1 MAGLTPDE
9 HDPSVFQVDWSA
21 LKAGRNPWKRAQ
33 KATVDP
39 FLVAKAVKEVMK
51 QCPNRRATGRP
62 LVWNDY
68 SVFLDI
74 ADWTR
79 IKKLEGTLVRDLGGV
94 VEKELAGLK
103 AEMVGPLNVRLL
115 RDESGNVRP
124 GTGVVKADFTEARKL
139 APADA
144 SEMTVRVGKA
154 AARSLTD
161 LPTERVPEASP
172 ASGGG
177 SGLRVKWDQGS
188 AAVAGGTRIVLGRP
202 HQPSSPGFVPLTGAA
217 GKINKRQLWIE
228 GGGGGAIIGRFS
240 GANPVEV
247 AGRLVQQG
255 GQIAVDKFPVQVT
268 LSNGEM
274 KLTIDRVERD

>member
-1 MAGLTPDE
+1 VAGLIPDE
-9 HDPSVFQVDWSA
+9 HDPSAFQVDWSA
-21 LKAGRNPWKRAQ
+21 LKAGRNPWKRAR
-33 KATVDP
+33 KTAVDP
-39 FLVAKAVKEVMK
+39 FLVAKAVKEVMR
-51 QCPNRRATGRP
+51 QCPNRTATGGP

-94 VEKELAGLK
+94 VEKALATLK

-124 GTGVVKADFTEARKL
+124 GTAVLKADFTEAAKMG
-139 APADA
+139 APDP
-144 SEMTVRVGKA
+144 SEMTVRVGKPA
-154 AARSLTD
+154 APSLTD
-161 LPTERVPEASP
+161 LPTERVPEMVAD
-172 ASGGG
+172 G
-177 SGLRVKWDQGS
+177 SRLRVQWEKGS
-188 AAVAGGTRIVLGRP
+188 TLVAGGTRVVLGRP

-217 GKINKRQLWIE
+217 SKINKRHLWIE
-228 GGGGGAIIGRFS
+228 AGGGGVIIGRFS
-240 GANPVEV
+240 EANPVEV

-255 GQIAVDKFPVQVT
+255 GQIAVDSFPVQVT

-274 KLTIDRVERD
+274 KLTIDRLERD

>member
-1 MAGLTPDE
+1 VAGLLPDE

-21 LKAGRNPWKRAQ
+21 LKAGRNPWKRTS
-33 KATVDP
+33 KAAVDP
-39 FLVAKAVKEVMK
+39 FLVAKAVKEVMR
-51 QCPNRRATGRP
+51 QCPNRTATGGP

-79 IKKLEGTLVRDLGGV
+79 IKKLESTLVRDLGGV
-94 VEKELAGLK
+94 VEKELATLK

-115 RDESGNVRP
+115 RDEGGNVRP
-124 GTGVVKADFTEARKL
+124 GTAVLKADFTEAARL
-139 APADA
+139 AAPDPA
-144 SEMTVRVGKA
+144 EMTVRVGKPVA
-154 AARSLTD
+154 HSLTD
-161 LPTERVPEASP
+161 LPTERVPEMA
-172 ASGGG
+172 ADG
-177 SGLRVKWDQGS
+177 SRLRVQWDRG
-188 AAVAGGTRIVLGRP
+188 ATTVAGGTRIVLGRP
-202 HQPSSPGFVPLTGAA
+202 HQPASPGFVPLTGAA

-228 GGGGGAIIGRFS
+228 AGGGGVIIGRFS
-240 GANPVEV
+240 EANPVEV

-255 GQIAVDKFPVQVT
+255 GQIAVDSFPVQVT

>member
-1 MAGLTPDE
+1 MAGLVQDE
-9 HDPSVFQVDWSA
+9 HDPSAFQVDWSA

-33 KATVDP
+33 KVAVDP

-51 QCPNRRATGRP
+51 QCPNRTATGGP

-94 VEKELAGLK
+94 VEKELATLK

-124 GTGVVKADFTEARKL
+124 GTAVLKADFTEASKL
-139 APADA
+139 GAPDP
-144 SEMTVRVGKA
+144 SEMTVRVGKSA
-154 AARSLTD
+154 APSLTD
-161 LPTERVPEASP
+161 LPTERVPEMA
-172 ASGGG
+172 AGDGTR
-177 SGLRVKWDQGS
+177 LRVEWEKGS
-188 AAVAGGTRIVLGRP
+188 TLVTGGTRVVLGRP
-202 HQPSSPGFVPLTGAA
+202 HQPASPGFVALTGAA
-217 GKINKRQLWIE
+217 SKINKRHLWIE
-228 GGGGGAIIGRFS
+228 SGGGGVIIGRFS
-240 GANPVEV
+240 EANPVEV

-255 GQIAVDKFPVQVT
+255 GQIAVDHFPVQVT

-274 KLTIDRVERD
+274 KLTIDRIERD

>member
-1 MAGLTPDE
+1 MAALIPDE

-33 KATVDP
+33 KAMVDP

-51 QCPNRRATGRP
+51 MCPNRRATGRP

-79 IKKLEGTLVRDLGGV
+79 IKKLESTLVRDLGGV

-124 GTGVVKADFTEARKL
+124 GTGIVKADFTEARKM
-139 APADA
+139 ATPD
-144 SEMTVRVGKA
+144 STEMTVRVGKPA
-154 AARSLTD
+154 APSLTD
-161 LPTERVPEASP
+161 LPTERVPETPLSD
-172 ASGGG
+172 GG
-177 SGLRVKWDQGS
+177 SGLRVKWKGGT
-188 AAVAGGTRIVLGRP
+188 ANVEGGTRIVLGRP

-217 GKINKRQLWIE
+217 SKINKRHLWIE

>member
-1 MAGLTPDE
+1 MTGLLPDE
-9 HDPSVFQVDWSA
+9 HDPSAFQVDWSA
-21 LKAGRNPWKRAQ
+21 LKAGRNPWKRGRT
-33 KATVDP
+33 ATVDP
-39 FLVAKAVKEVMK
+39 FLVARAVKEVMK
-51 QCPNRRATGRP
+51 LCPNRTATGHP

-68 SVFLDI
+68 AVFLDI

-79 IKKLEGTLVRDLGGV
+79 IKKLERTLVRDLGGV

-124 GTGVVKADFTEARKL
+124 GTGVVKADFTEARKMA
-139 APADA
+139 APDP
-144 SEMTVRVGKA
+144 SEMTVRVGKPA
-154 AARSLTD
+154 AHSLTD
-161 LPTERVPEASP
+161 LPTDRVPETP
-172 ASGGG
+172 LSGGG
-177 SGLRVKWDQGS
+177 AGLRVKWEKGS
-188 AAVAGGTRIVLGRP
+188 AIVAGGTRIVLGRP

-217 GKINKRQLWIE
+217 SKINKRHLWIE
-228 GGGGGAIIGRFS
+228 GASGGAIIGRFS

>member
-1 MAGLTPDE
+1 MASLVADE
-9 HDPSVFQVDWSA
+9 HDPSAFHVDWTA
-21 LKAGRNPWKRAQ
+21 LKAGRNPWKRGR
-33 KATVDP
+33 KAAVDP
-39 FLVAKAVKEVMK
+39 FLVAKAVKEVMRM
-51 QCPNRRATGRP
+51 CPNRTATGSP

-79 IKKLEGTLVRDLGGV
+79 VKKLEGTLVRDLGGV
-94 VEKELAGLK
+94 IEKELAGLK

-124 GTGVVKADFTEARKL
+124 GTGVVKADFTEARKMA
-139 APADA
+139 APDP
-144 SEMTVRVGKA
+144 SEMTVRVGKP

-161 LPTERVPEASP
+161 LPTERVPETP
-172 ASGGG
+172 LTDGG
-177 SGLRVKWDQGS
+177 SGLRVQWDRGS
-188 AAVAGGTRIVLGRP
+188 TMLAGGTRIVLGRP

-217 GKINKRQLWIE
+217 GKINKRHLWIE
-228 GGGGGAIIGRFS
+228 SGGGGVIIGRFS

-255 GQIAVDKFPVQVT
+255 GQIAVDKFPVQVN

-274 KLTIDRVERD
+274 KLLIDRVERD

>member
-1 MAGLTPDE
+1 MSGITPDE
-9 HDPSVFQVDWSA
+9 HDPSVFHVDWSA
-21 LKAGRNPWKRAQ
+21 LKAGRNPWKRAN
-33 KATVDP
+33 KAIVDP
-39 FLVAKAVKEVMK
+39 FLVATAVKEVMR
-51 QCPNRRATGRP
+51 QCPHRTATGGP
-62 LVWNDY
+62 MVWNDY

-79 IKKLEGTLVRDLGGV
+79 IKKLESTLVRDLGGV
-94 VEKELAGLK
+94 VEKDLARLK

-115 RDESGNVRP
+115 RDESGNVRA

-139 APADA
+139 AKPDVH
-144 SEMTVRVGKA
+144 EMTVRVGKPA
-154 AARSLTD
+154 APSLTD
-161 LPTERVPEASP
+161 LPTERVPEAP
-172 ASGGG
+172 VANGGAA
-177 SGLRVKWDQGS
+177 LRVQWDKGK
-188 AAVAGGTRIVLGRP
+188 AMVAGGTRIVLGRP

-217 GKINKRQLWIE
+217 GKINKRHLWIE
-228 GGGGGAIIGRFS
+228 GGGGGVIIGRFT

>member
-1 MAGLTPDE
+1 VAGLIPDE

-21 LKAGRNPWKRAQ
+21 LKAGRNPWKRAG
-33 KATVDP
+33 KAAVDP
-39 FLVAKAVKEVMK
+39 FLVAKAVKEVMR
-51 QCPNRRATGRP
+51 QCPNRTATGGP

-79 IKKLEGTLVRDLGGV
+79 IKKLESTLVRDLGGV
-94 VEKELAGLK
+94 VEKELATLK

-124 GTGVVKADFTEARKL
+124 GTAVLKADFTEAARL
-139 APADA
+139 AAPDPA
-144 SEMTVRVGKA
+144 EMTVRVGKPVA
-154 AARSLTD
+154 HSLTD
-161 LPTERVPEASP
+161 LPTERVPEMVAD
-172 ASGGG
+172 G
-177 SGLRVKWDQGS
+177 SRLRVQWDRGQ
-188 AAVAGGTRIVLGRP
+188 ATVAGGTRVVLGRP
-202 HQPSSPGFVPLTGAA
+202 HQPASPGFVPLTGAA

-228 GGGGGAIIGRFS
+228 AGGGGVIIGRFS
-240 GANPVEV
+240 EANPVEV

-255 GQIAVDKFPVQVT
+255 GQIAVDRFPVQVT

>member
-1 MAGLTPDE
+1 MAGLIPDE
-9 HDPSVFQVDWSA
+9 HDPSAFQVDWSA
-21 LKAGRNPWKRAQ
+21 LKAGRNPWKRAS
-33 KATVDP
+33 KTAVDP
-39 FLVAKAVKEVMK
+39 FLVAKAVKEVMR
-51 QCPNRRATGRP
+51 QCPNRTATGGP

-94 VEKELAGLK
+94 VEKALATLK

-124 GTGVVKADFTEARKL
+124 GTAVLKADFTEAAKMG
-139 APADA
+139 APDP
-144 SEMTVRVGKA
+144 SEMTVRVGKPA
-154 AARSLTD
+154 APSLTD
-161 LPTERVPEASP
+161 LPTERVPEMVAD
-172 ASGGG
+172 G
-177 SGLRVKWDQGS
+177 SRLRVQWEKGS
-188 AAVAGGTRIVLGRP
+188 TLVAGGTRVVLGRP

-217 GKINKRQLWIE
+217 SKINKRHLWIE
-228 GGGGGAIIGRFS
+228 AGGGGVIIGRFS
-240 GANPVEV
+240 EANPVEV

-255 GQIAVDKFPVQVT
+255 GQIAVDSFPVQVT

-274 KLTIDRVERD
+274 KLTIDRLERD

>member
-1 MAGLTPDE
+1 VAGLVQDE
-9 HDPSVFQVDWSA
+9 HDPSAFQVDWSA

-33 KATVDP
+33 KVAVDP

-51 QCPNRRATGRP
+51 QCPNRTATGGP

-94 VEKELAGLK
+94 VEKELATLK

-124 GTGVVKADFTEARKL
+124 GTAVLKADFTEASKL
-139 APADA
+139 GAPDP
-144 SEMTVRVGKA
+144 SEMTVRVGKSA
-154 AARSLTD
+154 APSLTD
-161 LPTERVPEASP
+161 LPTERVPEMA
-172 ASGGG
+172 AGDGTR
-177 SGLRVKWDQGS
+177 LRVEWEKGS
-188 AAVAGGTRIVLGRP
+188 TLVTGGTRVVLGRP
-202 HQPSSPGFVPLTGAA
+202 HQPASPGFVALTGAA
-217 GKINKRQLWIE
+217 SKINKRHLWIE
-228 GGGGGAIIGRFS
+228 SGGGGVIIGRFS
-240 GANPVEV
+240 EANPVEV

-255 GQIAVDKFPVQVT
+255 GQIAVDHFPVQVT

-274 KLTIDRVERD
+274 KLTIDRIERD